1 MKDLLGQLK
10 LGSSLFVMLVAVD
23 VAPSAVMAQ
32 QIQPAE
38 SVEQVTV
45 TGTSI
50 RGIAPVGTN
59 LITVTPEDIQN
70 SSATTVQAIL
80 ANTPVISG
88 FGNAGEGSRIHN
100 NYYQPSIHN
109 LGASGSNATLVLVD
123 GHQFPTGGTNHTT
136 ADPNVIPSNMLQ
148 TIEVIANG
156 DSSIYGSNAVA
167 GVINFKTRS
176 RYDGV
181 QLSAQADFMDGAM
194 NFTGGILSGA
204 SWDKGNVVLGYQ
216 YVQEGALTANERAFS
231 SDPNQ
236 TARATAAGLPV
247 GSAGGSSPN
256 FRTFTGAGPGCVNP
270 LVRVNGTGNYYDV
283 VTGQQYGTA
292 QSNAPC
298 NLSNENTLIEREI
311 RNNVM
316 MKLRQD
322 FGSVLTVGADLL
334 YAQRQDQAISGAGA
348 ISNVTTFATGAQ
360 ANPFFK
366 VPSGY
371 TGAAVTRESVY
382 ANLDPLLG
390 GRGTYNLDG
399 ASTMYADMNA
409 EYRVPGTDFAIDA
422 LAVAGKD
429 DSYQRSVGGA
439 VNPSTAYLALN
450 GTANTGGS
458 MTQVAVPNST
468 IVPLNLP
475 LTSSN
480 ALDIWTTG
488 PGNGTSVAVRNNIA
502 DSKNL
507 TENIAGFEQFRLSTN
522 GTAFDLPGGPLKIAA
537 GIESVHFTLQQQGVS
552 SNSTGPTTTGANF
565 QLYNFSRTVRSAFA
579 ELDVPVISPDM
590 NLPLV
595 QKFGINMSGRFD
607 NYNDVGDTSNY
618 KLAFNWDL
626 VDGVKIRGNMS
637 TSFVAPGID
646 QIGNQNHAFIGTT
659 FSSTTAMDG
668 LAIPVAAFPM
678 LTQFAPS
685 QFNNGQACTLAAVTC
700 VLASTVQGVNIH
712 GGAANAHPAKG
723 RGWEIGADIA
733 PSFLPGFLAKIT
745 YWDTEYLGAFTA
757 PSVANIVNNSSLYSQ
772 IAFYPGAGAPA
783 SLVYS
788 QSVGLTQTSALPPT
802 ISVIT
807 YTNVGNY
814 LYLYAAGIDATIN
827 YSWDTDLGTFNVGA
841 DGTQL
846 TKYNTGL
853 GATGVPYSILNTTG
867 SSASFPSTS
876 TQARFK
882 LDWAQGQYAVDLF
895 ANYVG
900 PYRNWSGT
908 SISPLIPNAQGNPSG
923 GGDPVRANL
932 TFDLHLGYDFKD
944 GFLGDDHLNITVI
957 NIADTDPPFYL
968 GAAGYDNWVASPL
981 GRVIKVGLTT
991 TF

>member
-1 MKDLLGQLK
+1 MKNLESLK
-10 LGSSLFVMLVAVD
+10 RGSSVLAIIAV
-23 VAPSAVMAQ
+23 VQGAASIASA
-32 QIQPAE
+32 QPVQPPE
-38 SVEQVTV
+38 SVEQVVV

-50 RGIAPVGTN
+50 RGVAPAGTN

-70 SSATTVQAIL
+70 SSATTVQGVL

-109 LGASGSNATLVLVD
+109 LGASGSNATLVLID

-136 ADPNVIPSNMLQ
+136 ADPNVIPASMLQ
-148 TIEVIANG
+148 NIEVIANG

-181 QLSAQADFMDGAM
+181 QLNAQTDFMDGAM

-204 SWDKGNVVLGYQ
+204 SWDKGNVIFAYQ
-216 YVQEGALTANERAFS
+216 YVQEGALTANERSFS
-231 SDPNQ
+231 RDSDQ
-236 TARATAAGLPV
+236 TARAIAAGLPV
-247 GSAGGSSPN
+247 GTVTGGSSPN
-256 FRTFTGAGPGCVNP
+256 FHTFTGAGAGCADP
-270 LVRVNGTGNYYDV
+270 LVRVNGAGNYYDV
-283 VTGQQYGTA
+283 ITGTQYGTA

-298 NLSNENTLIEREI
+298 NMANETTLIESEV

-322 FGSVLTVGADLL
+322 FGSDLTVSADLL
-334 YAQRQDQAISGAGA
+334 YAQRQDQATSGAGT
-348 ISNVTTFATGAQ
+348 ISNVTAFATGAQ
-360 ANPFFK
+360 ANPFLK
-366 VPSGY
+366 APPGY
-371 TGAAVTRESVY
+371 TGPAITRESVY

-390 GRGTYNLDG
+390 GRGIYNLDG
-399 ASTMYADMNA
+399 ASTMFADMSA
-409 EYRVPGTDFAIDA
+409 EYRIPGSDFVVDG

-439 VNPSTAYLALN
+439 ANLSSTYLALN
-450 GTANTGGS
+450 GTSNTGGS
-458 MTQVAVPNST
+458 TTQAAVANTT
-468 IVPLNLP
+468 ITPLNLP
-475 LTSSN
+475 LTTAN
-480 ALDIWTTG
+480 ALDLWTVG
-488 PGNGTSVAVRNNIA
+488 SGNGTSAQVLSNIA
-502 DSKNL
+502 DSKSL

-522 GTAFDLPGGPLKIAA
+522 GTVFNLPAGPLKVAA
-537 GIESVHFTLQQQGVS
+537 GIEAVHYTLQQQGVS
-552 SNSTGPTTTGANF
+552 SNGTGPTTTGANF
-565 QLYNFSRTVRSAFA
+565 QLYDFNRTVRSAFA
-579 ELDVPVISPDM
+579 ELDVPVIGPDM
-590 NLPLV
+590 NIPLV
-595 QKFGINMSGRFD
+595 QKFGVNMSGRFD
-607 NYNDVGDTSNY
+607 NYSDVGDTSNY
-618 KLAFNWDL
+618 KLAFNWD
-626 VDGVKIRGNMS
+626 VMDGVKLRGNMS
-637 TSFVAPGID
+637 TSFVAPGLD
-646 QIGNQNHAFIGTT
+646 QIGNQYHAFIGTT
-659 FSSTTAMDG
+659 FGSTTAMDG
-668 LAIPVAAFPM
+668 IPIPVAAFPV

-685 QFNNGQACTLAAVTC
+685 QFNNGQACTLASVTC

-712 GGAANAHPAKG
+712 GGAAHGHPALG
-723 RGWEIGADIA
+723 RGWEVGTDIA

-757 PSVANIVNNSSLYSQ
+757 PSVPNIVNNSSLYSQ

-788 QSVGLTQTSALPPT
+788 QSVGLTQTSALPPN

-814 LYLYAAGIDATIN
+814 LYLYAAGFDVSLN
-827 YSWDTDLGTFNVGA
+827 YTWETDWGTFGA
-841 DGTQL
+841 GGDSTLL

-867 SSASFPSTS
+867 ASASFPSTS
-876 TQARFK
+876 VQGRLRA
-882 LDWAQGQYAVDLF
+882 DWAQGPYSVDLF

-900 PYRNWSGT
+900 PYRNWSGV
-908 SISPLIPNAQGNPSG
+908 SISPLIANAQGNPSG
-923 GGDPVRANL
+923 GGDPVRGNL

-944 GFLGDDHLNITVI
+944 GLLGDDHLNITVV
-957 NIADTDPPFYL
+957 NIANEDPPFYL
-968 GAAGYDNWVASPL
+968 GSTGYDNWVASPL
-981 GRVIKVGLTT
+981 GRIIKVGLTT